1 MRPQGARK
9 ERPKGAP
16 KRCAHKER
24 PQGAPKERPRSAH
37 KVRPLGAPTR
47 CAHQERPRS
56 AHMVRPKERT
66 AGTRTKFLFQPEA
79 HQGSN
84 REKDKAV
91 EVKESDWSPL
101 NLF

>member
-1 MRPQGARK
+1 
-9 ERPKGAP
+9 
-16 KRCAHKER
+16 
-24 PQGAPKERPRSAH
+24 
-37 KVRPLGAPTR
+37 
-47 CAHQERPRS
+47 
-56 AHMVRPKERT
+56 MVRPKERT

-101 NLF
+101 NLFTAPARQTKGPGSTHNDCTKNGSTASPVKLMPTKGVIGKKTR

>member
-1 MRPQGARK
+1 
-9 ERPKGAP
+9 
-16 KRCAHKER
+16 
-24 PQGAPKERPRSAH
+24 
-37 KVRPLGAPTR
+37 
-47 CAHQERPRS
+47 
-56 AHMVRPKERT
+56 MVRPKERT